1 MGDGPG
7 VDAGQV
13 YADRDEESGAY
24 QVSKVLYA
32 DDQVVVTRRYVN
44 RFDERPAEVPPG
56 LRLDLTPEALER
68 GEIGIGWGAI
78 AIDAEGFAQE
88 DLVLLGTEPV
98 TDEEAENARVA
109 LDPGE
114 LERGE
119 GVWSRLKRVFGGSR
133 GDEPPA

>member
-1 MGDGPG
+1 MSDER
-7 VDAGQV
+7 VEAGQV
-13 YADRDEESGAY
+13 YADRDEDSGAY

-32 DDQVVVTRRYVN
+32 DDEVVVTRLYVN
-44 RFDERPAEVPPG
+44 RFGERPTGVPPG
-56 LRLDLTPEALER
+56 LRLDLTMEALER

-78 AIDAEGFAQE
+78 AIDAEGFARE

-114 LERGE
+114 LERG
-119 GVWSRLKRVFGGSR
+119 GGLWSRVKRVFGGSR
-133 GDEPPA
+133 ADEPPA